1 MPANS
6 NPHDNTYNSTTF
18 SGPVKAGSRRQPVP
32 TYDRDTVPGTIAVTA
47 LPNSGYAICSQSAA
61 VNQFGL
67 GVPPTVSDIT
77 LPPGSMI
84 VSIQYIVTVAYTGS
98 VKDLSLVLDPGG
110 VAEAGT
116 WLTATAPGPTV
127 SAVGVYNIG
136 PRTTSS
142 DTVRAWRNISDPTYV
157 TGARAGVSL
166 DVKYGST
173 NTGDGRAIVTI
184 NYIPEFNFPLA

>member
-1 MPANS
+1 MAN
-6 NPHDNTYNSTTF
+6 NPHAETYKGSTTF
-18 SGPVKAGSRRQPVP
+18 SGPIKAGSRWLDAPS
-32 TYDRDTVPGTIAVTA
+32 YDRATVPGTIAVKD
-47 LPNSGYAICSQSAA
+47 LPNAGFVVCSQSAA
-61 VNQFGL
+61 VDQVP
-67 GVPPTVSDIT
+67 GVPPTISDIT

-84 VSIQYIVTVAYTGS
+84 VSIQYIVTVAYTGA
-98 VKDLSLVLDPGG
+98 VKDLALVLDPGG
-110 VAEAGT
+110 VSEVGT
-116 WLTATAPGPTV
+116 WLTATSPGPTV

-157 TGARAGVSL
+157 VAARAGVSL
-166 DVKYGST
+166 DVKYWST

>member
-1 MPANS
+1 MAN
-6 NPHDNTYNSTTF
+6 NPHAETYKGSTTF
-18 SGPVKAGSRRQPVP
+18 SGPIKAGSRWLDVP
-32 TYDRDTVPGTIAVTA
+32 NYDRETVPGTIAVKD
-47 LPNSGYAICSQSAA
+47 LPNAGFVVCSQSAA
-61 VNQFGL
+61 VDQVP
-67 GVPPTVSDIT
+67 GVPPTISDIT

-84 VSIQYIVTVAYTGS
+84 VSLQYIVTVAYTGS